1 MSDAALSLAVLAA
14 VVLLFMTNR
23 YPVEVVAVGS
33 ALTLY
38 AAGVIE
44 LTDAL
49 AGFGDPTVVL
59 IAALFVVSEGL
70 DATGVTTW
78 VGDGL
83 LRRAGGSDR
92 RLLVLMLVLVA
103 GFTALINLNGSVAA
117 LLPMVLVVAVQ
128 RGMAPS
134 KLLMPLVFAGSAGSL
149 LLLTGSPVNVIISD
163 ASAAA
168 GVGEIAFAEFALVGL
183 PLVAGTIV
191 LLLLLGDRLLP
202 DRTGQTTERDIG
214 ALAGSLVEQYALGRV
229 VHLRVVERSP
239 LVDQPREPWELG
251 RGTDVRVVTIVDGA
265 TGKAVS
271 DGRFAPGDR
280 LSVVGDPISVER
292 FRSAQG
298 LQLVAV
304 RDRDEVADALINREV
319 GVAEVVV
326 PPRSRFIGESV
337 HPGQVIGGGGGLVVL
352 AVYRGGREGRSDEA
366 ALVGPGDVLL
376 LEGSWDAL
384 DLIIDEADVL
394 LVDSPELVRRR
405 AVPLGRRS
413 KRAIGVL
420 VAMVILLASGAIPA
434 VVAALLA
441 AGAMIVLRVLTIH
454 QAYRR
459 ISWTTVFLVAGII
472 PLSTAIQRSGAG
484 ERIADALIGAVG
496 EAGPLALLVSL
507 FLLTALFGQLI
518 SNTAT
523 ALIVIPIAV
532 SAAAQLDVSPK
543 PVLLCVLVASAASFL
558 TPVATPANMMIM
570 APAGYRFGDYW
581 RMGLPLLALFF
592 LVGVGLVPLIW
603 AL

>member
-1 MSDAALSLAVLAA
+1 MTDSVISLAVLVG
-14 VVLLFMTNR
+14 VVVLFMTNR
-23 YPVEVVAVGS
+23 FPVEVVAIGS
-33 ALTLY
+33 ALVLY
-38 AAGVIE
+38 ASGVIE

-92 RLLVLMLVLVA
+92 KLLVFMMLLVA

-117 LLPMVLVVAVQ
+117 LLPMVLVLAVQ

-134 KLLMPLVFAGSAGSL
+134 RLLMPLVFAGSAGSL

-163 ASAAA
+163 AAAAA
-168 GVGEIAFAEFALVGL
+168 GVDEIAFAEFALVGI
-183 PLVAGTIV
+183 PLVIGTMALM
-191 LLLLLGDRLLP
+191 LLLSGRLLP
-202 DRTGQTTERDIG
+202 DRTGEATERDLTT
-214 ALAGSLVEQYALGRV
+214 LAGSLVEQYALHRV
-229 VHLRVVERSP
+229 VHLRVAEKSP
-239 LVDQPREPWELG
+239 LVNHTRLPWELEH
-251 RGTDVRVVTIVDGA
+251 RTDMRVIMILDGTTQQ
-265 TGKAVS
+265 AVS
-271 DGRFAPGDR
+271 DGEFVPGDR
-280 LSVVGDPISVER
+280 LSVIGDPGSIEH
-292 FRSAQG
+292 FRTAQG
-298 LQLVAV
+298 LELLAV
-304 RDRDEVADALINREV
+304 RDQQQVTDALINRDV

-326 PPRSRFIGESV
+326 PPRSRFLGETV
-337 HPGQVIGGGGGLVVL
+337 RPGQVLRGGSLVVL
-352 AVYRGGREGRSDEA
+352 AVHRRGDGDHADEGAR
-366 ALVGPGDVLL
+366 LKPGDVLL

-384 DLIIDEADVL
+384 DRILEDADVL

-420 VAMVILLASGAIPA
+420 VAMVALLASGAIPA

-441 AGAMIVLRVLTIH
+441 AGAMIVLRVLTVQ

-459 ISWTTVFLVAGII
+459 ISWTTVLLVAGII

-484 ERIADALIGAVG
+484 EQIADALIGAVG
-496 EAGPLALLVSL
+496 EAGPIALLIAL
-507 FLLTALFGQLI
+507 FLLTAVFGQLI

-532 SAAAQLDVSPK
+532 SAAAQLDISPK
-543 PVLLCVLVASAASFL
+543 PVLMCVLVAAAASFL
-558 TPVATPANMMIM
+558 TPVATPANMMVM
-570 APAGYRFGDYW
+570 GPAGYRFGDYW
-581 RMGLPLLALFF
+581 RLGLPLMGLFF

-603 AL
+603 PL